1 MKIIGFNLG
10 IANIGWALREN
21 DEIID
26 CGVRVFDI
34 PENPK
39 NGNSL
44 ALERRENKARM
55 KIVKRKKARML
66 ATKTFLK
73 KELNVDLSKLFFN
86 RINSIYLRIKN
97 QSFKF
102 FNQQRRVICYYFTH
116 C

>member
-39 NGNSL
+39 
-44 ALERRENKARM
+44 M
-55 KIVKRKKARML
+55 
-66 ATKTFLK
+66 
-73 KELNVDLSKLFFN
+73 
-86 RINSIYLRIKN
+86 
-97 QSFKF
+97 
-102 FNQQRRVICYYFTH
+102 VIH
-116 C
+116 

>member
-1 MKIIGFNLG
+1 
-10 IANIGWALREN
+10 
-21 DEIID
+21 
-26 CGVRVFDI
+26 
-34 PENPK
+34 PK

-73 KELNVDLSKLFFN
+73 KSLMLIYPNFFN
-86 RINSIYLRIKN
+86 RINSIYLRIKS

-102 FNQQRRVICYYFTH
+102 FNQQRRVICHYFTH